1 MKKLLI
7 IGMAITILSCDRT
20 EKPSVPD
27 NLLSKEKMVEVL
39 YDVYILNAAKG
50 ASKTVLEKNG
60 IFPEDYV
67 FKKHNIDS
75 LQFAESNAYYGFYV
89 EEYESILSRLEQ
101 KIDADRVTYQALID
115 QEVEDRKRRQD
126 SIKNAVVDTLTVK
139 KKPKPENRVNYK
151 DYPKD

>member
-1 MKKLLI
+1 MI
-7 IGMAITILSCDRT
+7 IVVTLTILSCDRT
-20 EKPSVPD
+20 EKPTVPE
-27 NLLSKEKMVEVL
+27 NLISKDKMVEVL

-89 EEYESILSRLEQ
+89 EEYEAILEQ
-101 KIDADRVTYQALID
+101 LELKIDANREQYQILID
-115 QEVEDRKRRQD
+115 KEVEDRKRRQD
-126 SIKNAVVDTLTVK
+126 SIKKLADTLTVK
-139 KKPKPENRVNYK
+139 KKPKPSNRLDSK
-151 DYPKD
+151 DYQEN

>member
-1 MKKLLI
+1 MRKLMI
-7 IGMAITILSCDRT
+7 IVVALTILSCDRT
-20 EKPSVPD
+20 EKPTVPE
-27 NLLSKEKMVEVL
+27 NLISKEKMVEVL

-89 EEYESILSRLEQ
+89 EEYEAILEQ
-101 KIDADRVTYQALID
+101 LELKIDANREQYQILID
-115 QEVEDRKRRQD
+115 KEVEDRKRRQD
-126 SIKNAVVDTLTVK
+126 SIKKLADTLTVK
-139 KKPKPENRVNYK
+139 KKPKPSNRLDSK
-151 DYPKD
+151 DYQEN